1 MSTTLVHK
9 YQTLKAKKSAKR
21 IASEDI
27 FPKHSRS
34 ASTPS
39 SATTPSTSPST
50 SPASPEPLSYA
61 TFLSDLITVFN
72 TLSTPSTAPTDS
84 SSLHTSFAGATHS
97 AHVDTHQKK
106 KVVKALQHA
115 DPVKVNEVIA
125 LLKAM
130 PDPTATRTA
139 EERKKTHSRESS
151 TQSTCSLK
159 EVKEAEKAR
168 LKKQKQEQLDQEL
181 EEWDKVEKKSFWESQ
196 KINDQTTGIVD
207 PQSCKSPAA
216 ASWWFPSVLPAA
228 APTLS
233 ASPEPSVPAA
243 ATKEAALKVKA
254 ADKAKAVDPAP
265 SILGELWLSARAK
278 SPTPPQRAL
287 STGEQIAKAAASLLA
302 TTALSKEKSPS
313 PRATTPSEKTL
324 RRQASAPVIRSATPK
339 ALLTTTKAHSS
350 DAILCLKK
358 KSSSSSVA
366 SGSPS
371 YLVATIN
378 SLTRQLM
385 TLHHGCPPVRCFW
398 WGYSIYLN
406 RPWMSQLQRA
416 SNTGQVFYG
425 FLFSTI
431 SSHPWLAALLPLI
444 SAWVGHQWS
453 TMKAADKGRGVV
465 VSATWV
471 LPVALATKSWEDEDD
486 PVPSVGK
493 STLKSKLKIHKRV

>member
-21 IASEDI
+21 MSSEDI

-39 SATTPSTSPST
+39 SPTTPSTSPLT
-50 SPASPEPLSYA
+50 SPASPQPVSYA

-72 TLSTPSTAPTDS
+72 TLSAPSTAPTDS
-84 SSLHTSFAGATHS
+84 PSLHASFAGVTRS
-97 AHVDTHQKK
+97 AHVDTNQKK

-130 PDPTATRTA
+130 PDPTATHPPQ
-139 EERKKTHSRESS
+139 ERKKTHSRESS
-151 TQSTCSLK
+151 TQSICSLS
-159 EVKEAEKAR
+159 EIKEAKESEKAR
-168 LKKQKQEQLDQEL
+168 IKKQKQEQLDQEL
-181 EEWDKVEKKSFWESQ
+181 QEWDKVEKNSFWESQ
-196 KINDQTTGIVD
+196 KINDQTTGVVD
-207 PQSCKSPAA
+207 PQSCKGPAA
-216 ASWWFPSVLPAA
+216 ASWWFTSAA
-228 APTLS
+228 STPS
-233 ASPEPSVPAA
+233 ASREPSVPAA
-243 ATKEAALKVKA
+243 ATKTVASKVKT
-254 ADKAKAVDPAP
+254 ADPTP
-265 SILGELWLSARAK
+265 SILGGLWLSARAK
-278 SPTPPQRAL
+278 SPAPHQRGL

-302 TTALSKEKSPS
+302 TAALSKEKTPS
-313 PRATTPSEKTL
+313 PATNCQSEKSL
-324 RRQASAPVIRSATPK
+324 RRQASAPVMRSTTPK
-339 ALLTTTKAHSS
+339 ALLATTKAHSS
-350 DAILCLKK
+350 DAILSVNK
-358 KSSSSSVA
+358 KSTSASVG

-371 YLVATIN
+371 YLITTIN

-416 SNTGQVFYG
+416 SNTSQVFYG
-425 FLFSTI
+425 FLCSTI
-431 SSHPWLAALLPLI
+431 GSHPWLAALLPLI

-471 LPVALATKSWEDEDD
+471 LPVALASKAWEDEDD
-486 PVPSVGK
+486 PVPAGAK
-493 STLKSKLKIHKRV
+493 STLKSKLKLHKRV

>member
-21 IASEDI
+21 ISSEDI

-39 SATTPSTSPST
+39 SPTTSSTPPST
-50 SPASPEPLSYA
+50 SPASPQPVSYA

-72 TLSTPSTAPTDS
+72 TLSAPSTAPTDS
-84 SSLHTSFAGATHS
+84 SSLHASFAGATRS
-97 AHVDTHQKK
+97 AHVDTNQKK

-130 PDPTATRTA
+130 PDPTTA
-139 EERKKTHSRESS
+139 HLPQERKKTHSRESS
-151 TQSTCSLK
+151 TQSNCSLK
-159 EVKEAEKAR
+159 EAKETEKAR
-168 LKKQKQEQLDQEL
+168 IKKQKQEKLDQEL
-181 EEWDKVEKKSFWESQ
+181 EEWDKVEKSSFWESQ
-196 KINDQTTGIVD
+196 KVNDQATGIVD
-207 PQSCKSPAA
+207 PQSCKGSAA
-216 ASWWFPSVLPAA
+216 ASWWFSSVAPTA
-228 APTLS
+228 APT
-233 ASPEPSVPAA
+233 EPSVPAVVTKDA
-243 ATKEAALKVKA
+243 APKVKA
-254 ADKAKAVDPAP
+254 AADPTT
-265 SILGELWLSARAK
+265 SILGGLWQSAKAR
-278 SPTPPQRAL
+278 SPAPPQRAL

-302 TTALSKEKSPS
+302 TTALSKEKSVS
-313 PRATTPSEKTL
+313 PTTNTQSDKPL

-350 DAILCLKK
+350 DAIFSINK
-358 KSSSSSVA
+358 KSTSPSVA

-371 YLVATIN
+371 YLIATIN
-378 SLTRQLM
+378 SLTRQLL
-385 TLHHGCPPVRCFW
+385 TLHHGAPPVRCYW

-425 FLFSTI
+425 FLCSTI
-431 SSHPWLAALLPLI
+431 GSHPWLAALLPLI

-465 VSATWV
+465 VSATWL

-486 PVPSVGK
+486 SVPTGAK

>member
-21 IASEDI
+21 TSSEDI

-39 SATTPSTSPST
+39 SPITPLASHSTSQPS
-50 SPASPEPLSYA
+50 PQPVSYA

-72 TLSTPSTAPTDS
+72 TLSAPSTAPTDS
-84 SSLHTSFAGATHS
+84 SSLHASFAGATHS
-97 AHVDTHQKK
+97 AHVDTNQKK

-130 PDPTATRTA
+130 PDPTTTHTHPG
-139 EERKKTHSRESS
+139 RKKTHSRESS
-151 TQSTCSLK
+151 SQSSSSVK
-159 EVKEAEKAR
+159 EVKESEKAR
-168 LKKQKQEQLDQEL
+168 IKKQKQEQLDQEL

-196 KINDQTTGIVD
+196 KINDQATGVVD
-207 PQSCKSPAA
+207 PQSCKGPAA
-216 ASWWFPSVLPAA
+216 ASWWFSSVAPAV
-228 APTLS
+228 APARC
-233 ASPEPSVPAA
+233 ASPELSFPST
-243 ATKEAALKVKA
+243 ATKAALPKNKA
-254 ADKAKAVDPAP
+254 ADNTKAADPAT
-265 SILGELWLSARAK
+265 SILGSLWLSARAK
-278 SPTPPQRAL
+278 SPAPPQRTL

-302 TTALSKEKSPS
+302 TTALSKERTPS
-313 PRATTPSEKTL
+313 PTTDTQSERSL
-324 RRQASAPVIRSATPK
+324 RRQASAPVIRSTTPK

-350 DAILCLKK
+350 DAILSIHK
-358 KSSSSSVA
+358 KSSSSSSA
-366 SGSPS
+366 SGAPS
-371 YLVATIN
+371 YLIATIN

-385 TLHHGCPPVRCFW
+385 TLHHGAPPVRCFW

-406 RPWMSQLQRA
+406 RPWMAQLQRA
-416 SNTGQVFYG
+416 SNTGQVFFG
-425 FLFSTI
+425 FLCSTI
-431 SSHPWLAALLPLI
+431 GSHPWLAALLPLI
-444 SAWVGHQWS
+444 SAWVGHQWA

-471 LPVALATKSWEDEDD
+471 LPVALASKPWEDEDD
-486 PVPSVGK
+486 LVPAGAK

>member
-21 IASEDI
+21 ILSEDI

-39 SATTPSTSPST
+39 SPTTPSTSPST
-50 SPASPEPLSYA
+50 SPTSPQPESYA

-72 TLSTPSTAPTDS
+72 TLSAPSTAPTDS
-84 SSLHTSFAGATHS
+84 SSLHASFAGATHL
-97 AHVDTHQKK
+97 AHVDTNQKK

-130 PDPTATRTA
+130 PDPTKAHPPQ
-139 EERKKTHSRESS
+139 ERKKTHSRESS
-151 TQSTCSLK
+151 TQSSCSLK
-159 EVKEAEKAR
+159 EAKETEKAR
-168 LKKQKQEQLDQEL
+168 IKKQKQEQLDQEL
-181 EEWDKVEKKSFWESQ
+181 EEWDKVEKTSFWESQ
-196 KINDQTTGIVD
+196 KINDQATGIVD
-207 PQSCKSPAA
+207 PQSCKGPTA
-216 ASWWFPSVLPAA
+216 ASWWLSSVLPAV
-228 APTLS
+228 APAPL
-233 ASPEPSVPAA
+233 ASPDPSVPATA
-243 ATKEAALKVKA
+243 IKVIAPKVKA
-254 ADKAKAVDPAP
+254 AAKAVDPAT
-265 SILGELWLSARAK
+265 SILGGLWLSARAK
-278 SPTPPQRAL
+278 SPAPPQRAL

-302 TTALSKEKSPS
+302 TTALSKEKTPS
-313 PRATTPSEKTL
+313 PRTNTQSEKSL
-324 RRQASAPVIRSATPK
+324 RRQTSAPVMSATPK
-339 ALLTTTKAHSS
+339 APLTTTKAHSS
-350 DAILCLKK
+350 DVLLSLNK
-358 KSSSSSVA
+358 KSTSSSVA

-371 YLVATIN
+371 YLIATIN

-425 FLFSTI
+425 FLCSTI
-431 SSHPWLAALLPLI
+431 GSHPWLAALLPLI

-471 LPVALATKSWEDEDD
+471 LPVALASKSWEDEDD
-486 PVPSVGK
+486 PVPAGAK